1 MPHILFTFRRCP
13 NAIRARMTLAYAGI
27 KTKQIEFDL
36 KNKPMDLI
44 AVSPKATVPVL
55 ILENGHVIDESL
67 NIMIWA
73 LEQSDPDGWLRKD
86 LKTKCDEIIQLN
98 DRHFKPILD
107 NYKYPQRS
115 EHKDPSYH
123 RNQSLFYLEQLNSL
137 LMNNRYLLADHIT
150 LADVAIF
157 PFIRQFCLV
166 DPNWFLQSDYQF
178 LKIWLSNFLN
188 SDLFLLIMKKDGQC
202 NDFDRK

>member
-44 AVSPKATVPVL
+44 AASPKATVPVL

-73 LEQSDPDGWLRKD
+73 LEQSDPDG
-86 LKTKCDEIIQLN
+86 
-98 DRHFKPILD
+98 
-107 NYKYPQRS
+107 
-115 EHKDPSYH
+115 
-123 RNQSLFYLEQLNSL
+123 
-137 LMNNRYLLADHIT
+137 
-150 LADVAIF
+150 
-157 PFIRQFCLV
+157 
-166 DPNWFLQSDYQF
+166 
-178 LKIWLSNFLN
+178 
-188 SDLFLLIMKKDGQC
+188 
-202 NDFDRK
+202 